1 MKCSR
6 AEVHCKT
13 HSLPV
18 LRFEDSQLTSFS
30 GLVLI
35 QELFVRLGLKERLR
49 RCFSHLTVSPIFGYP
64 ALVLCLVV
72 HLLLGYR
79 QLRDRR
85 YYADDPLVKRILG
98 LRRLP
103 DVATVSRA
111 LAGADQES
119 VRRLQELL
127 REGVLARL
135 AALELPR
142 VTLDFDGSVIGTGR
156 WAEGTAV
163 GFNRKKKG
171 QRSYYP
177 LFCTLAQTGQVFD
190 VLHRSGNVHDSHG
203 ARDFILA
210 CIATVR
216 AALPGVCIEVRMDSA
231 FFSDAI
237 IGSLDA
243 QGVEYT
249 VSVPFER
256 FAELKQRIEARRWWW
271 PLGAGC
277 AYFEAQWKP
286 KAWNVRHRFLFIRTR
301 VKQQFKDPVQLDL
314 FTPHQV
320 GYEFKVILSNKR
332 LGARKVLAFHNG
344 RGSQEGLFA
353 ELKSDNQLDYVPTR
367 TWVGNQI
374 YLLSVLLAHNLGR
387 ELQMIVHPPSRT
399 TLEKRPALW
408 NFARLDTLRRRLI
421 QRAGRLIRPQGQLTL
436 SMSANQAVQEE
447 LLHYLVALKAA

>member
-13 HSLPV
+13 HLLPA

-30 GLVLI
+30 GIILI

-49 RCFSHLTVSPIFGYP
+49 RCFCHLTVSPIFGYP
-64 ALVLCLVV
+64 TLVLCLVV

-79 QLRDRR
+79 QLRDMR

-127 REGVLARL
+127 RDGVLARL
-135 AALELPR
+135 TALELPR

-177 LFCTLAQTGQVFD
+177 LFCTPSPKPGRCSMCCTDPAF
-190 VLHRSGNVHDSHG
+190 HDSHG

-231 FFSDAI
+231 FFSDEI

-243 QGVEYT
+243 QGVE
-249 VSVPFER
+249 
-256 FAELKQRIEARRWWW
+256 
-271 PLGAGC
+271 
-277 AYFEAQWKP
+277 
-286 KAWNVRHRFLFIRTR
+286 
-301 VKQQFKDPVQLDL
+301 
-314 FTPHQV
+314 
-320 GYEFKVILSNKR
+320 
-332 LGARKVLAFHNG
+332 
-344 RGSQEGLFA
+344 
-353 ELKSDNQLDYVPTR
+353 
-367 TWVGNQI
+367 
-374 YLLSVLLAHNLGR
+374 
-387 ELQMIVHPPSRT
+387 
-399 TLEKRPALW
+399 
-408 NFARLDTLRRRLI
+408 
-421 QRAGRLIRPQGQLTL
+421 
-436 SMSANQAVQEE
+436 
-447 LLHYLVALKAA
+447 